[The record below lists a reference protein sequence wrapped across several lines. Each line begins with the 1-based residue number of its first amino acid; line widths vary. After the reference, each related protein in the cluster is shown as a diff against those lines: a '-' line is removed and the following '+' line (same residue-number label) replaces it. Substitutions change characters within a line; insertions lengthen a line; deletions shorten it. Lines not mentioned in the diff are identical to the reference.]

1 MSVRWLVRPVCGMSA
16 QTSSSPRS
24 RPGIAYLALA
34 LSIAAAS
41 PVASRLLAH
50 HGHCRVAAL
59 ELLHQIAGLAL
70 LARVVDGRRGELMLT
85 ATTAWCPPS
94 RPERAL
100 IEEPGMSLPWSTSVP
115 YGMSRSS
122 RGRTHS

>member
-1 MSVRWLVRPVCGMSA
+1 MSA

-34 LSIAAAS
+34 LSIVAAS

-85 ATTAWCPPS
+85 ATTAWCRPS
-94 RPERAL
+94 RLERAL
-100 IEEPGMSLPWSTSVP
+100 IEEPGKSAPVAHERPVRHVAQLQGPNP
-115 YGMSRSS
+115 
-122 RGRTHS
+122 